1 MLKKM
6 LEDPVGAVEVKFSA
20 LGLICSLAK
29 SGMCWT
35 RNTAAESSQTYLTV
49 DSYIGW
55 TEIRW
60 RPINGAYCEATLTY
74 NSGFFSVKIKAEKD
88 VLVCSGVGITE
99 TKAIYV
105 RSFTNQS
112 YIVRFLSIPVC
123 SAGVTEELNSF
134 NIKESLNKLTDD
146 KSEKLATQASS
157 ILAILEETS

>member
-1 MLKKM
+1 M
-6 LEDPVGAVEVKFSA
+6 
-20 LGLICSLAK
+20 
-29 SGMCWT
+29 
-35 RNTAAESSQTYLTV
+35 
-49 DSYIGW
+49 
-55 TEIRW
+55 
-60 RPINGAYCEATLTY
+60 
-74 NSGFFSVKIKAEKD
+74 
-88 VLVCSGVGITE
+88 LVCSGVSITE

-112 YIVRFLSIPVC
+112 YIVLFLSIPVC